1 MLRKAIK
8 ADISGISALI
18 LENLDTLLRR
28 KKSEIE
34 GLIDTTWVVV
44 EDNKIVGCCILEVY
58 SPKIAEVRSVAV
70 KAGFRGR
77 GLGRQLVDAALEE
90 AKKRKV
96 KQVLAVTSNP
106 EWFKQLNFGPCL
118 NEKFALFWNGTDA
131 EVEEN
136 WNEME

>member
-1 MLRKAIK
+1 MLRKATK
-8 ADISGISALI
+8 ADVSGISALI

-44 EDNKIVGCCILEVY
+44 EENKVVGCCILEVY

-77 GLGRQLVDAALEE
+77 GIGRQLVGAALEE
-90 AKKRKV
+90 AQKRKV
-96 KQVLAVTSNP
+96 RQVLAVTSNP